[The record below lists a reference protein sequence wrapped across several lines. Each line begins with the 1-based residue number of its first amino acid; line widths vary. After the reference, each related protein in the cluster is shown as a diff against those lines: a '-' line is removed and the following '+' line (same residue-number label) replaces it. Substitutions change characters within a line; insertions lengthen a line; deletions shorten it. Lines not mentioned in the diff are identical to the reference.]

1 MKKFTSLLITSTF
14 LLFSSAK
21 SLAGDLAGELTAE
34 LPGDSIYHLNSQW
47 QTQDNKALN
56 IAALQGKK
64 QLVSLIYTHCLHTC
78 PTIVMTMQQVQ
89 QSLPAEL
96 QNEVGFVLVSL
107 TPESD
112 TPEMLKSFAE
122 RRKLAPDHWTLLTGD
137 SQDVR
142 ALAMALNIKY
152 QKSDDNEVA
161 HSNLMTLLDE
171 QGRVV
176 FQEIGD
182 VDKAKPTL
190 TRIVD
195 MQ

>member
-1 MKKFTSLLITSTF
+1 MKKFTSLLITSTL

-21 SLAGDLAGELTAE
+21 SLAGDSAGALTAE

-47 QTQDNKALN
+47 QTQDNQALN
-56 IAALQGKK
+56 LAALQGKK

-96 QNEVGFVLVSL
+96 QNDVGFVLVSL
-107 TPESD
+107 TPDSD

-122 RRKLAPDHWTLLTGD
+122 RRKLTPDHWTLLTGD

-182 VDKAKPTL
+182 VEKAKPTL
-190 TRIVD
+190 KRIVE